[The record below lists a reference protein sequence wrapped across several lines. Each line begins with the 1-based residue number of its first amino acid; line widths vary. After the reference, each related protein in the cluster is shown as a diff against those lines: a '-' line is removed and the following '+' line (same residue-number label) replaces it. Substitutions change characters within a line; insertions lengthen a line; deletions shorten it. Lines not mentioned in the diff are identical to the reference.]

1 MKYII
6 LCNNTDDDIEII
18 RNIDGKKCVLN
29 AKSTTKY
36 KLKTELETNEI
47 FYIKTF
53 RERQRIIT
61 KVLGIILAV
70 LISIPM
76 FILNYFKLSSLNS
89 YITLPFE
96 LKLNDLYKSDESAKI
111 EIFNPIENSYTY
123 LVKINGIVSDL
134 TIDFSE
140 NELKR
145 QVNEYIK
152 ENFILFSLPIS
163 TLISLFI
170 YSIIARIYIVAV
182 ILLFVLLVFAV
193 FCVIIAKENNKIINH
208 INTIYN
214 QQLN

>member
-1 MKYII
+1 MKCII

-29 AKSTTKY
+29 ANSSIKY
-36 KLKTELETNEI
+36 KLKTELEINEI

-53 RERQRIIT
+53 LERQSIIT

>member
-1 MKYII
+1 MKCII

-29 AKSTTKY
+29 AKSSIKY
-36 KLKTELETNEI
+36 KLKTELEINEI

>member
-1 MKYII
+1 MKCII
-6 LCNNTDDDIEII
+6 LYNNTDDDIEII

-29 AKSTTKY
+29 AKSSIKY
-36 KLKTELETNEI
+36 KLKTELEINEI

-53 RERQRIIT
+53 LERQSIIT

>member
-1 MKYII
+1 MNYII

-18 RNIDGKKCVLN
+18 RNIDEKKCVIK
-29 AKSTTKY
+29 AKSSMNY
-36 KLKTELETNEI
+36 KLKTELEINEI
-47 FYIKTF
+47 LYIKTF
-53 RERQRIIT
+53 RESQSMIT
-61 KVLGIILAV
+61 KVLGIILAL

-76 FILNYFKLSSLNS
+76 FILNCFKLSNLNS

-96 LKLNDLYKSDESAKI
+96 LKFDDLYKSDESAKVD
-111 EIFNPIENSYTY
+111 IFNPIENSYTY

-134 TIDFSE
+134 KIDFSE
-140 NELKR
+140 KELKR
-145 QVNEYIK
+145 QVNDYIK
-152 ENFILFSLPIS
+152 ENFILFSLPIL
-163 TLISLFI
+163 TIISLII
-170 YSIIARIYIVAV
+170 YSTINGVYVVAV

>member
-1 MKYII
+1 MKCII

-29 AKSTTKY
+29 AKSSIKY
-36 KLKTELETNEI
+36 KLKTELEINEI

-53 RERQRIIT
+53 LERQSIIT

-96 LKLNDLYKSDESAKI
+96 LKLNDLYNSDESAKI

>member
-1 MKYII
+1 MKCII

-29 AKSTTKY
+29 AKSSIKC
-36 KLKTELETNEI
+36 KLKTELEINEI

-53 RERQRIIT
+53 LERQRIIT

>member
-1 MKYII
+1 MKCII

-29 AKSTTKY
+29 AKSSIKY
-36 KLKTELETNEI
+36 KLKTKLEINEI

-53 RERQRIIT
+53 LERQSIIT

-96 LKLNDLYKSDESAKI
+96 FKLNDLYKSDESAKI

>member
-1 MKYII
+1 MKCII

>member
-1 MKYII
+1 MKCII

-18 RNIDGKKCVLN
+18 RNIDGKKCVLS
-29 AKSTTKY
+29 AKSSIKY
-36 KLKTELETNEI
+36 KLKTELEINEI

-53 RERQRIIT
+53 LERQSIIT

>member
-1 MKYII
+1 MKCII

-29 AKSTTKY
+29 AKSSIKY
-36 KLKTELETNEI
+36 KLKTELEINEI

-53 RERQRIIT
+53 LERQSIIT

>member
-1 MKYII
+1 MKCII

-29 AKSTTKY
+29 AKSSIKY
-36 KLKTELETNEI
+36 KLKTELEINEI

-53 RERQRIIT
+53 LERQSIIT

-208 INTIYN
+208 IDTIYN